1 MKGDLRMTDNKL
13 GSQMI
18 SGMSWKFAER
28 LGAQG
33 VSFIVSM
40 VLARLLMP
48 EDYGTVAIINIF
60 MSIADVLLTS
70 GLSSALIQNSKAE
83 SRDFSTVFY
92 CNLFLSCVLYAL
104 LFISAPFLAQA
115 YNLPILKP
123 AIRVFALRLPI
134 SAFQTIQSAIISKN
148 MEFKKFF
155 FATIGGT
162 LASAVVGIVLAIK
175 GFGVWALIFQYLT
188 STCINTIILAILVRW
203 HPKIEFDFQHAKPLI
218 NYGWKIMITDLI
230 GTIFNN
236 LSDFVIGI
244 KYNSSQLAF
253 YSKGKQL
260 PMLVRSNIYTTL
272 ISVLF
277 PAMSKINSNKHEL
290 KELTQKSVKML
301 SYIIFPLMVGMMSVA
316 DNMTIALYSEKWL
329 PIVPFIYIVCIE
341 AMISVVGTVTLQAIK
356 SYGRSDLMLKMEFIK
371 KPIMLVSL
379 LIAMKFGIYAIALT
393 LPLNTILELIIN
405 GSVVKRLIGY
415 NLKSQLFDCIPALC
429 YSIIMG
435 IISYS
440 IGYIECNLIV
450 LLILQIV
457 GGFFAYMI
465 LSIIFKDTNFLVL
478 KKCIQ
483 KMLIK

>member
-1 MKGDLRMTDNKL
+1 MEGGLWMTDNKI
-13 GSQMI
+13 GGQMI

-28 LGAQG
+28 IGAQG

-48 EDYGTVAIINIF
+48 EDYGTVAIINVF

-83 SRDFSTVFY
+83 SKDFSTIFY
-92 CNLFLSCVLYAL
+92 CNLFFSCVLYVL
-104 LFISAPFLAQA
+104 LFISAPFLAQF
-115 YNLPILKP
+115 YHLPILKP
-123 AIRVFALRLPI
+123 AIRVFAVRLPI
-134 SAFQTIQSAIISKN
+134 SAFQTIQSAIISIN

-155 FATIGGT
+155 LATIVGT
-162 LASAVVGIVLAIK
+162 LTSAVVGIALAIK
-175 GFGVWALIFQYLT
+175 GFGVWALIAQYLV
-188 STCINTIILAILVRW
+188 STCINTVVLALSVRW

-218 NYGWKIMITDLI
+218 DYGWKIMLTDLI

-236 LSDFVIGI
+236 LSDFIIGI
-244 KYNSSQLAF
+244 KYTSSQLAF

-277 PAMSKINSNKHEL
+277 PAMSKVSSNADEL
-290 KELTQKSVKML
+290 KVLTQKSVKML
-301 SYIIFPLMVGMMSVA
+301 SYIIFPLMVGMISVA
-316 DNMTIALYSEKWL
+316 NNMTIVLYTEKWL

-356 SYGRSDLMLKMEFIK
+356 SYGRSDLMLKMEAIK
-371 KPIMLVSL
+371 KPIMLVAL
-379 LIAMKFGIYAIALT
+379 LIAMQFGIYAIALT

-405 GSVVKRLIGY
+405 GSVLNRLIGY

-429 YSIIMG
+429 YSLIMG
-435 IISYS
+435 IASYS
-440 IGYIECNLIV
+440 IGYIKCNLII
-450 LLILQIV
+450 LLILQV
-457 GGFFAYMI
+457 LGGFFSYI
-465 LSIIFKDTNFLVL
+465 VISVVFKDANFLL
-478 KKCIQ
+478 IKKIIQ
-483 KMLIK
+483 KRIAH

>member
-1 MKGDLRMTDNKL
+1 MEGDLWMTDNKL
-13 GSQMI
+13 SDQMI

-48 EDYGTVAIINIF
+48 DDYGTVAIINIF
-60 MSIADVLLTS
+60 ISIADVLLTS
-70 GLSSALIQNSKAE
+70 GLSSALIQNPKVE
-83 SRDFSTVFY
+83 NIDYSTVFY

-104 LFISAPFLAQA
+104 LFLSAPFLAET
-115 YNLPILKP
+115 YGLPILKP
-123 AIRVFALRLPI
+123 AIRVFAIRLPI
-134 SAFQTIQSAIISKN
+134 SAFQSIQSAIISIN

-155 FATIGGT
+155 LATIGGT
-162 LASAVVGIVLAIK
+162 LTSAVVGIVLAIK
-175 GFGVWALIFQYLT
+175 GFGVWALIFQSLS
-188 STCINTIILAILVRW
+188 STCINTIILAILVKWYPR
-203 HPKIEFDFQHAKPLI
+203 IEFDFRHAKPLI
-218 NYGWKIMITDLI
+218 DYGWKIMLTDFI

-244 KYNSSQLAF
+244 KYTSSQLAF

-277 PAMSKINSNKHEL
+277 PAMSKVNSNIDEL
-290 KELTQKSVKML
+290 KELTRKSVKML
-301 SYIIFPLMVGMMSVA
+301 SYIIFPLMIGMISVA
-316 DNMTIALYSEKWL
+316 DNMTIVLYTEKWL

-356 SYGRSDLMLKMEFIK
+356 SYGRSDLMLKMEFVK
-371 KPIMLVSL
+371 KPIMLISL
-379 LIAMKFGIYAIALT
+379 VITMKFGVYAIALT

-405 GSVVKRLIGY
+405 GTVVNRLIGY
-415 NLKSQLFDCIPALC
+415 SLKSQLFDCIPALF

-435 IISYS
+435 IISYG
-440 IGYIECNLIV
+440 IGHIECNLIFLLV
-450 LLILQIV
+450 LQVLGGCFSYIV
-457 GGFFAYMI
+457 
-465 LSIIFKDTNFLVL
+465 LSAIFKDTNFLIL
-478 KKCIQ
+478 KEFVQ
-483 KMLIK
+483 KRFVK

>member
-1 MKGDLRMTDNKL
+1 MKGDLQMAENKL
-13 GSQMI
+13 SGQMI

-28 LGAQG
+28 IGAQG

-60 MSIADVLLTS
+60 ISIADILLTS
-70 GLSSALIQNSKAE
+70 GLSSALIQNSKVE
-83 SRDFSTVFY
+83 SKDFSTVFY
-92 CNLFLSCVLYAL
+92 CNLFLSCVLYIL
-104 LFISAPFLAQA
+104 LFLSAPFLAEA
-115 YNLPILKP
+115 YDLPILKP
-123 AIRVFALRLPI
+123 AIRIFAIRLPI
-134 SAFQTIQSAIISKN
+134 SAFQSIQSAIISIN

-155 FATIGGT
+155 MATIGGT
-162 LASAVVGIVLAIK
+162 LTSAVVGIALAIK
-175 GFGVWALIFQYLT
+175 GFGVWALIFQNLT
-188 STCINTIILAILVRW
+188 STFINTIILSISVKW
-203 HPKIEFDFQHAKPLI
+203 TPKIEFDFRHAKPLI
-218 NYGWKIMITDLI
+218 NYGWKIMLTDLI

-236 LSDFVIGI
+236 LSDFIIGI
-244 KYNSSQLAF
+244 KYTSSQLAF

-277 PAMSKINSNKHEL
+277 PAMSKVNSNIEEL
-290 KELTQKSVKML
+290 KELTRKSVKML
-301 SYIIFPLMVGMMSVA
+301 SYIIFPLMIGMISVA
-316 DNMTIALYSEKWL
+316 NNMTIVLYTEKWL
-329 PIVPFIYIVCIE
+329 PIVPFVYIVCIE
-341 AMISVVGTVTLQAIK
+341 AMISVIGTVTLQSIK

-405 GSVVKRLIGY
+405 GAVVNRLIGY
-415 NLKSQLFDCIPALC
+415 SLKSQLLDCIPALF
-429 YSIIMG
+429 YSFIMG

-450 LLILQIV
+450 LLVLQV
-457 GGFFAYMI
+457 LGGFFSYI
-465 LSIIFKDTNFLVL
+465 LLSAIFKDANFLVL
-478 KKCIQ
+478 KDFIQ
-483 KMLIK
+483 KRFVK

>member
-1 MKGDLRMTDNKL
+1 MN
-13 GSQMI
+13 
-18 SGMSWKFAER
+18 R
-28 LGAQG
+28 L
-33 VSFIVSM
+33 F
-40 VLARLLMP
+40 R
-48 EDYGTVAIINIF
+48 
-60 MSIADVLLTS
+60 
-70 GLSSALIQNSKAE
+70 
-83 SRDFSTVFY
+83 
-92 CNLFLSCVLYAL
+92 
-104 LFISAPFLAQA
+104 
-115 YNLPILKP
+115 
-123 AIRVFALRLPI
+123 
-134 SAFQTIQSAIISKN
+134 
-148 MEFKKFF
+148 
-155 FATIGGT
+155 
-162 LASAVVGIVLAIK
+162 
-175 GFGVWALIFQYLT
+175 
-188 STCINTIILAILVRW
+188 
-203 HPKIEFDFQHAKPLI
+203 
-218 NYGWKIMITDLI
+218 
-230 GTIFNN
+230 
-236 LSDFVIGI
+236 
-244 KYNSSQLAF
+244 
-253 YSKGKQL
+253 
-260 PMLVRSNIYTTL
+260 YT
-272 ISVLF
+272 
-277 PAMSKINSNKHEL
+277 
-290 KELTQKSVKML
+290 
-301 SYIIFPLMVGMMSVA
+301 LMVGMMSVA

-329 PIVPFIYIVCIE
+329 SIVPFVYIVCIE

-415 NLKSQLFDCIPALC
+415 NLKSQLFDCIPELC

>member
-1 MKGDLRMTDNKL
+1 
-13 GSQMI
+13 
-18 SGMSWKFAER
+18 
-28 LGAQG
+28 
-33 VSFIVSM
+33 
-40 VLARLLMP
+40 
-48 EDYGTVAIINIF
+48 
-60 MSIADVLLTS
+60 
-70 GLSSALIQNSKAE
+70 
-83 SRDFSTVFY
+83 
-92 CNLFLSCVLYAL
+92 
-104 LFISAPFLAQA
+104 
-115 YNLPILKP
+115 
-123 AIRVFALRLPI
+123 
-134 SAFQTIQSAIISKN
+134 
-148 MEFKKFF
+148 
-155 FATIGGT
+155 
-162 LASAVVGIVLAIK
+162 
-175 GFGVWALIFQYLT
+175 
-188 STCINTIILAILVRW
+188 
-203 HPKIEFDFQHAKPLI
+203 
-218 NYGWKIMITDLI
+218 MITDLI

-329 PIVPFIYIVCIE
+329 PIVPFVYIVCIE

-450 LLILQIV
+450 LLILHCTFLRKNNV
-457 GGFFAYMI
+457 LVMSFFLLIYI
-465 LSIIFKDTNFLVL
+465 LLVYLIYFL
-478 KKCIQ
+478 
-483 KMLIK
+483 